1 MGEKVHQQIMGG
13 GADNVGSE
21 DHYEQW
27 KRDGGEV
34 RAAENEM
41 MAKTE
46 SMRGDIKEKMVLS
59 MAQQLEGAVDAQLAQ
74 MEEEMGD
81 LASLRKKRIQQMQK
95 DAQLKKELA
104 KIGHGKYEEIA
115 DEKEFFATAK
125 KSEGMVCH
133 FYRDATW
140 RCEIVDKHL
149 KLLATKCFKTRFVK
163 INAEKSPFLV
173 ERLKVFM
180 LPTLACVSKGQVVDY
195 VVGFDDLGGTD
206 DFPTEALAAR
216 LATAGVCEYEGGDI
230 AGPKGPPQK
239 NKKGYVGHRKERGD
253 SSDDY
258 DSDDY
263 N

>member
-1 MGEKVHQQIMGG
+1 MGTPANMGG

-41 MAKTE
+41 MQKTE
-46 SMRGDIKEKMVLS
+46 SMRGDIKERMVLG
-59 MAQQLEGAVDAQLAQ
+59 MAEKLEAGIDAQMAA

-125 KSEGMVCH
+125 KSEWMVCH

-206 DFPTEALAAR
+206 DFPTEATSLA
-216 LATAGVCEYEGGDI
+216 L
-230 AGPKGPPQK
+230 KGP
-239 NKKGYVGHRKERGD
+239 HRRT
-253 SSDDY
+253 
-258 DSDDY
+258 
-263 N
+263 

>member
-1 MGEKVHQQIMGG
+1 
-13 GADNVGSE
+13 
-21 DHYEQW
+21 
-27 KRDGGEV
+27 
-34 RAAENEM
+34 
-41 MAKTE
+41 
-46 SMRGDIKEKMVLS
+46 MVLGL
-59 MAQQLEGAVDAQLAQ
+59 AGQLESQIDAQMEA

-81 LASLRKKRIQQMQK
+81 LAALRKKRIAAMRK

-125 KSEGMVCH
+125 KSEWMVCH

-180 LPTLACVSKGQVVDY
+180 LPTLACVIKGQVVDY
-195 VVGFDDLGGTD
+195 VVGFDDLGGED
-206 DFPTEALAAR
+206 DFPTENLAMR
-216 LATAGVCEYEGGDI
+216 LSTAGVMKYEGGDI
-230 AGPKGPPQK
+230 KAEQAPGKG
-239 NKKGYVGHRKERGD
+239 KGYVGHRRRKGD
-253 SSDDY
+253 S
-258 DSDDY
+258 DSDSDSD
-263 N
+263 